1 MEYSEPS
8 SILRT
13 KLTAIRASFG
23 QRGSGGLRPY
33 PMRSLCP
40 SIIIASASEIRKCGW
55 LEIEW
60 LLRFLSCRNR
70 RHPHIKTTWSI
81 DMELEIA
88 GKSAI
93 VCASS
98 AGLGMGC
105 AKALA
110 KEGVNVII

>member
-1 MEYSEPS
+1 
-8 SILRT
+8 
-13 KLTAIRASFG
+13 
-23 QRGSGGLRPY
+23 
-33 PMRSLCP
+33 MRSLCP
-40 SIIIASASEIRKCGW
+40 SIIIASASKFKKYGW
-55 LEIEW
+55 LRVEW
-60 LLRFLSCRNR
+60 LLRFLSSRDR
-70 RHPHIKTTWSI
+70 RHHHLKTNWSI

-110 KEGVNVII
+110 KEGVNIVINGRTADALERAAKKFAASARRRSLPSWLM